1 MDWFWVVAG
10 IMGVNCAVNKIS
22 NTNPVAGSVDLFY
35 GLTRGVVFLTLN
47 TTSNNGRFDCM
58 IYIINSN
65 NMRVVLRDEGS
76 ESYYQSLSLKNGTLT
91 ITNTGYGVGEFT
103 AIHIG

>member
-1 MDWFWVVAG
+1 MKLLYVAG
-10 IMGVNCAVNKIS
+10 IMGVNCVVKKMS
-22 NTNPVAGSVDLFY
+22 NTNSVAGSVDLFY

-65 NMRVVLRDEGS
+65 NMRIVLRNEGS
-76 ESYYQSLSLKNGTLT
+76 ESYYQSLSLKSGTLT
-91 ITNTGYGVGEFT
+91 IANTGYGVGEFT